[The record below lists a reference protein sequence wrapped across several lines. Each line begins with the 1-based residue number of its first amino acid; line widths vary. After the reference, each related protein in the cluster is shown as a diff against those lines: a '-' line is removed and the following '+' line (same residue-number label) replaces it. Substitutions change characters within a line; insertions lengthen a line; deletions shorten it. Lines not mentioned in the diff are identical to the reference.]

1 MKKLILATAFA
12 MFGTIAVSA
21 QTTQTTTVDTA
32 RPDTT
37 KNKDMRTDNMNTGT
51 TGTINNGNTDGTLNT
66 TKDWDKS
73 KTDTTAL
80 KNKDATTGDRKMKKK
95 NK

>member
-12 MFGTIAVSA
+12 MFGTIAISA
-21 QTTQTTTVDTA
+21 QTTPA

-37 KNKDMRTDNMNTGT
+37 KNKDMRTDNMNTG
-51 TGTINNGNTDGTLNT
+51 NTGTLNNGT
-66 TKDWDKS
+66 TNNNWDKA
-73 KTDTTAL
+73 KTDTAAW
-80 KNKDATTGDRKMKKK
+80 KNKDATTGDRKTKKK

>member
-21 QTTQTTTVDTA
+21 QTTPQTTTVDTA

-37 KNKDMRTDNMNTGT
+37 KNKDMRTDNMNTGN
-51 TGTINNGNTDGTLNT
+51 TGTLNNGNTNGTTNNN
-66 TKDWDKS
+66 WDKAKS
-73 KTDTTAL
+73 DTAAW
-80 KNKDATTGDRKMKKK
+80 KNKDATTGDRKTKKK

>member
-51 TGTINNGNTDGTLNT
+51 TGTMNNGNTDG

-80 KNKDATTGDRKMKKK
+80 KNKDATTGDRKTKKK

>member
-21 QTTQTTTVDTA
+21 QTTTVDTA

-37 KNKDMRTDNMNTGT
+37 KNKDMRTDNMNTGSM
-51 TGTINNGNTDGTLNT
+51 NSGNTNGTMDSN
-66 TKDWDKS
+66 KDWNKA
-73 KTDTTAL
+73 KTDSAAW
-80 KNKDATTGDRKMKKK
+80 KNKDATTGDRKSKKK

>member
-21 QTTQTTTVDTA
+21 QTTTVDTA

-37 KNKDMRTDNMNTGT
+37 KNKDMRTDNMNTG
-51 TGTINNGNTDGTLNT
+51 NNGTMNTGNNEGTMNS
-66 TKDWDKS
+66 TKDWDKA
-73 KTDTTAL
+73 KTDTAAL
-80 KNKDATTGDRKMKKK
+80 KNKDATAGDRKMKKK